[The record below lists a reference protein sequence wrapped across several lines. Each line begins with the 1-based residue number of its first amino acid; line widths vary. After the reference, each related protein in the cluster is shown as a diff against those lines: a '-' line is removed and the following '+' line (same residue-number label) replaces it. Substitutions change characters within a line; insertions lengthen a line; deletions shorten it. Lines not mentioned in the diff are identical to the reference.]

1 MSLSLGL
8 SVCLLPLTITV
19 FTTLQSDP
27 RDLWPLKHLTRD
39 NYKDKDNDKDKY
51 IQRTPSKSNPRDL
64 WPLRHLIRVMRWHDL
79 TEKNTMTKTNTI
91 REHLQRAIFWDFWT
105 LRHLIRVMRK
115 HDLTNK
121 KQRQRHLDNTFKE
134 WFQTPLKHWLQ
145 FDNWELD
152 IMTRQL
158 SWPDN
163 WNTGQHSQLLRCLS
177 S

>member
-1 MSLSLGL
+1 MNSDPSRPNWGLTKFHNFGQISQVRPNFTILEYSEYLELGQFRKFCDVLYVVEISFFFSCPKSKQSLWKMTLSLSDSSSIKL
-8 SVCLLPLTITV
+8 SDWLTDLLILDTHR
-19 FTTLQSDP
+19 DP
-27 RDLWPLKHLTRD
+27 THWCP
-39 NYKDKDNDKDKY
+39 
-51 IQRTPSKSNPRDL
+51 
-64 WPLRHLIRVMRWHDL
+64 
-79 TEKNTMTKTNTI
+79 
-91 REHLQRAIFWDFWT
+91 